1 MKPPAKP
8 APRPTAGP
16 VREAVTLVYGTG
28 IGRICPGCCRP
39 ADLCA
44 CGAGATRKPP
54 AGTPIRVARST
65 AGRGGKAVS
74 VITGLPLD
82 PSALEAL
89 AKQLKQACGTGG
101 TVKDGVIE
109 IQGEHRDRL
118 VAELVKHG
126 FPAKKAGG

>member
-1 MKPPAKP
+1 MKPSKP
-8 APRPTAGP
+8 APRDNVA
-16 VREAVTLVYGTG
+16 LVYGTG
-28 IGRICPGCCRP
+28 IGRLCPGCRRP
-39 ADLCA
+39 ADQCA
-44 CGAGATRKPP
+44 CGAGATRKPV

-82 PSALEAL
+82 EPALEAL
-89 AKQLKQACGTGG
+89 AKLLKQACGTGG
-101 TVKDGVIE
+101 TVKDGTIE

-118 VAELVKHG
+118 VAELVKRG